1 MTFADLALCAPVKKA
16 VRSAGYERPTPIQ
29 QQAIP
34 MVLDGHDVFACAQ
47 TGTGKTAAFAL
58 PILTDLYER
67 PPEGKQPCVVVLAPT
82 RELAAQIGESFETY
96 GKGQKIRTIT
106 VFGGVSINPQIAALR
121 KGVNVLVATPGR
133 LIDLLE
139 QRVISLDEVDTF
151 VLDEADRMLDM
162 GFRPQIDRII
172 KRLPS
177 DRQTLFF
184 SATVPDEIRK
194 LADSILRTPTHVAV
208 APVSSTAE
216 RVKQRRYRVNK
227 PDKRKLLKHL
237 LETEITEQTLVF
249 ARTKRGADRLAKDL
263 TKNGI
268 EAFALHGDKSQGA
281 REKAL
286 KGFKDGKVRVLIATD
301 IASRG
306 IDISQ
311 LPVVINFDLP
321 DTPETYVHRIGRT
334 GRAGFEGEAIS
345 FFTPEEHAEV
355 RDIEKLIG
363 LQIPVIEDHPFLPG
377 TEGASEPRPAQPKRS
392 AKPATPG
399 SSRSGGSRR
408 GSSQRARSRR

>member
-16 VRSAGYERPTPIQ
+16 VREAGYETPTPIQ

-34 MVLDGHDVFACAQ
+34 MVLKGHDVFACAQ

-82 RELAAQIGESFETY
+82 RELAAQIGESFATY
-96 GKGQKIRTIT
+96 GKRVKARCIT
-106 VFGGVSINPQIAALR
+106 VFGGVSINPQITALR
-121 KGVNVLVATPGR
+121 KGVDVLVATPGR

-139 QRVISLDEVDTF
+139 QRIIDLDDVDTF

-172 KRLPS
+172 KRLPA

-216 RVKQRRYRVNK
+216 RVEQRRYLVNK
-227 PDKRKLLKHL
+227 PNKRKLLRHL
-237 LETEITEQTLVF
+237 LETEIDEQTLVF

-268 EAFALHGDKSQGA
+268 NAAALHGDKSQGA

-286 KGFKDGKVRVLIATD
+286 DGFKKGRIRVLIATD

-306 IDISQ
+306 IDISE
-311 LPVVINFDLP
+311 LPFVVNFDLP

-334 GRAGFEGEAIS
+334 GRAGREGEAITFS
-345 FFTPEEHAEV
+345 TPDEHAELKA
-355 RDIEKLIG
+355 IERLIG
-363 LQIPVIEDHPFLPG
+363 LKIPLVEEHPFLPSDDDPKPHPPQRAKDAG
-377 TEGASEPRPAQPKRS
+377 STPRS
-392 AKPATPG
+392 NKPRGSRQG
-399 SSRSGGSRR
+399 SSR
-408 GSSQRARSRR
+408 RARSRG